1 MVIQKMVIHY
11 IMNVL
16 VQNTLTKIKRRQA
29 GKVYDTFLILTYFSV
44 DASSPGARKPTV
56 CSCL

>member
-29 GKVYDTFLILTYFSV
+29 GKVYDTFLILTNVFFGRCFQPWCKET
-44 DASSPGARKPTV
+44 D
-56 CSCL
+56 CL